1 MGILSRGDSNSW
13 NLQKSSLQ
21 DGVVLDAW
29 VQSHAIDTVAPQQVV
44 KVQPTSLVL
53 LLALLKLLLVIF
65 VSLEVWETEQL
76 TKSID
81 EVADEALSSTYREL
95 LRVNRKSFHI
105 RLLSYIQPNS
115 SVSAPVCNQESEAVL
130 RLRLRLLLRQR
141 RSDDGP
147 LWTHLMV
154 ALAETRRNFA
164 FHSATLIALAAGSSA
179 HGRLSLF

>member
-65 VSLEVWETEQL
+65 VSLEV
-76 TKSID
+76 
-81 EVADEALSSTYREL
+81 
-95 LRVNRKSFHI
+95 
-105 RLLSYIQPNS
+105 
-115 SVSAPVCNQESEAVL
+115 
-130 RLRLRLLLRQR
+130 
-141 RSDDGP
+141 
-147 LWTHLMV
+147 
-154 ALAETRRNFA
+154 
-164 FHSATLIALAAGSSA
+164 
-179 HGRLSLF
+179 